1 MTGIEIFIVILLV
14 ASLAWGYKRG
24 IVVQLGSLLSFVVA
38 IAACRIMGD
47 AASNAIFSMMDGE
60 DPSQSSMNMLMAR
73 CMGHIFV
80 FLAAWLAV
88 WLIARTIKFFAKAV
102 HMGFIDS
109 LGGALFMVFKTGM
122 VISFIISFAKVLAP
136 GCGLATGDG
145 PVLKALSGFAP
156 LILGFVQQSAT

>member
-102 HMGFIDS
+102 HRS
-109 LGGALFMVFKTGM
+109 EEHTSEL
-122 VISFIISFAKVLAP
+122 
-136 GCGLATGDG
+136 
-145 PVLKALSGFAP
+145 
-156 LILGFVQQSAT
+156 QSR